1 MRAAIYARVST
12 GRQERDQTIDSQLTA
27 LRHWAAGG
35 GHDLRDEHVF
45 TDEGYSGSRLDRPGL
60 DRLRDAAAEGAFDV
74 VAVYSPDRLARK
86 YAYQALLL
94 EEFRKAGCE
103 VAFVQRPISD
113 DPHDQLLLQIQ
124 GAVAEY
130 ERAVLG
136 ERFRRGKL
144 QKARAGQWTA
154 GQAPYG
160 YRYIPKR
167 DGVPG
172 HLVIDDAEAAVVRL
186 LYRWLI
192 DEQMTVRQILKRLAA
207 GPWRPRSGRR
217 LWSNSVVHRILSDPV
232 YTGTGYHNR
241 YSFEVPKRPRT
252 RGPRSGERT
261 CRRPRP
267 REEWVAIPVPPIID
281 ETTYEQA
288 SAQLAR
294 NSVLS
299 FRNNTRHDYL
309 LRCLLTCKTCG
320 LSMFGV
326 TVHAA
331 DGTPRWRYY
340 RCHGRDCVSR
350 DRDRPCPQRQAKV
363 EELDAAVWE
372 HIKGLLNDPVT
383 LLGQFE
389 AFAGDAEEG
398 AADECAQEEKWTTQL
413 RRLGREEQRLL
424 DAYQAEV
431 IDLAELKERR
441 QRLAGRRE
449 ALTAQRDQQARLR
462 AERGVARETLA
473 DLRSFCERIR
483 CRLDEATLAEK
494 QRLLHLLIER
504 VIVGEDTLEI
514 RHVIPLRRLQPEALA
529 SGSPDGPGEGPGTAG
544 APAEQGGERLRSDG
558 VRPTQLMPVLRQ
570 VVVDFVAV
578 AGQHTPVALA
588 QQFPQRIAVATADD
602 LIDRGH
608 LRHHHPQPTAP
619 THRGL
624 IDVGRLLPGRL
635 KQFVHDRLQLPAN
648 VGLGGADLAG
658 AQRDGEQIGQQ
669 ASGLVLAQPVSAGQ
683 QGASGLQ
690 AGTVLPGRGLSA
702 GGHAAAGAEKAM
714 ASILGDAGAEG
725 RNVPDLMT
733 QRLRIVAVQGL
744 AAVAAGA
751 GLTFQHAVGPVVE
764 GALGLGMSALSA
776 GLVGRGRLGRCAFES
791 RRIRRGWLG
800 GVGGVL
806 VEALPEFR
814 HLLVQF
820 LKALL
825 VALDQSQDG

>member
-1 MRAAIYARVST
+1 MSDRVPSYRRHKQSGQAVVTLSDGFGGRRDVLLGKFGTAESRKEYARIIS
-12 GRQERDQTIDSQLTA
+12 E
-27 LRHWAAGG
+27 WEAAG
-35 GHDLRDEHVF
+35 R
-45 TDEGYSGSRLDRPGL
+45 RLPPKG
-60 DRLRDAAAEGAFDV
+60 AEGSALDLTVNELCLAF
-74 VAVYSPDRLARK
+74 
-86 YAYQALLL
+86 
-94 EEFRKAGCE
+94 
-103 VAFVQRPISD
+103 QRPISD

-136 ERFRRGKL
+136 ERFRRGRL

-154 GQAPYG
+154 GKAPYG
-160 YRYIPKR
+160 YRYVPKR

-172 HLVIDDAEAAVVRL
+172 HLVLDDAEAAVVRL

-267 REEWVAIPVPPIID
+267 RDEWVAIPVPPIID
-281 ETTYEQA
+281 EATYEQA

-320 LSMFGV
+320 LSLFGV

-363 EELDAAVWE
+363 EELDAAVWG

-389 AFAGDAEEG
+389 AFAREAEEG
-398 AADECAQEEKWTTQL
+398 PADERAQEEKWATQL

-431 IDLAELKERR
+431 IDLPELKERR

-462 AERGVARETLA
+462 AERGAARETLA
-473 DLRSFCERIR
+473 DLWSFCERIR
-483 CRLDEATLAEK
+483 LRLDEATLAER

-504 VIVGEDTLEI
+504 VIVGENTLEI
-514 RHVIPLRRLQPEALA
+514 RHVIPLRRLKPETV
-529 SGSPDGPGEGPGTAG
+529 SSVVPEGPSEGSGPAG
-544 APAEQGGERLRSDG
+544 VQAEEGGERLRSDG
-558 VRPTQLMPVLRQ
+558 VRPAPLQPSERPVHPGTVAVDHPRISLSQPLGENVGSARGSVGEHREGCRYEGPDPALGLAFLGRRLIDIQDGLLRQ
-570 VVVDFVAV
+570 LADQLVIGRLHRLGGQFLQRHHPAGTGRLIEDHTQEEGGAPLGLAE
-578 AGQHTPVALA
+578 AGQEQAAERDQAWSGLA
-588 QQFPQRIAVATADD
+588 SRDTGGQGATSDRATA
-602 LIDRGH
+602 
-608 LRHHHPQPTAP
+608 T
-619 THRGL
+619 
-624 IDVGRLLPGRL
+624 
-635 KQFVHDRLQLPAN
+635 
-648 VGLGGADLAG
+648 
-658 AQRDGEQIGQQ
+658 GQ
-669 ASGLVLAQPVSAGQ
+669 
-683 QGASGLQ
+683 
-690 AGTVLPGRGLSA
+690 
-702 GGHAAAGAEKAM
+702 AM
-714 ASILGDAGAEG
+714 ALVFGDAGLDF
-725 RNVPDLMT
+725 RQFPNLVP
-733 QRLRIVAVQGL
+733 QGL
-744 AAVAAGA
+744 EIGAAQGCSAATAGRRHAGDDALALLGGEERPLVLGVARLAAGSSWRFPCRTDR
-751 GLTFQHAVGPVVE
+751 LVVGVF
-764 GALGLGMSALSA
+764 
-776 GLVGRGRLGRCAFES
+776 GRR
-791 RRIRRGWLG
+791 WLG
-800 GVGGVL
+800 GIGGVL
-806 VEALPEFR
+806 VEPGFEVGDV
-814 HLLVQF
+814 LLV
-820 LKALL
+820 
-825 VALDQSQDG
+825 VLDQG